1 MIKVESKIF
10 INKGYQ
16 EVFRFISDFEN
27 NPIWQKGMKKAQ
39 FTTTDPI
46 GIGSTYN
53 QEASFL
59 GKKIVSSFIVT
70 DFKEGHLIKIKSTS
84 SSFPIQVT
92 RSVEPVGT
100 GTNVYALVEGDARH
114 FFKLAQP
121 ILKKVVE
128 RSVYGDYR
136 RLKEILEK

>member
-10 INKGYQ
+10 INREYQ
-16 EVFRFISDFEN
+16 EVFRFISNFEN
-27 NPIWQKGMKKAQ
+27 NTLWQKGMKKAQ
-39 FTTTDPI
+39 FTTSAPI
-46 GIGSTYN
+46 GIGSTYE

-70 DFKEGHLIKIKSTS
+70 DFKEDHLIKIKSTA

-100 GTNVYALVEGDARH
+100 GTKVYAIVEGDAMH

-121 ILKKVVE
+121 ILKKFVGN
-128 RSVYGDYR
+128 SINADYK
-136 RLKEILEK
+136 RLKETLEK